1 MTAPDAELPPYLVPH
16 SQEEIQILYEDE
28 DLLMV
33 RKPHLLLSV
42 PGRHPLNHDSLIL
55 RLQQRYPQASMVHR
69 LDLDTSGI
77 MVVPL
82 NAAVHAELS
91 RQFQR
96 REVTKAYQAVVFGQ
110 LRDEEGE
117 IDLPIARDLENP
129 PRQKICHR
137 EGRPAL
143 TRYKVMQRHW
153 DRTRLLLLPVTG
165 RSHQLRIHLQQIGHP
180 ILGCDMY
187 AHEEALQM
195 APRLLLHAS
204 RLTLRHPRSAE
215 LLSVACPPDF

>member
-1 MTAPDAELPPYLVPH
+1 MTAPDTELPPYLVPH
-16 SQEEIQILYEDE
+16 SQEEIQILYQDE

-55 RLQQRYPQASMVHR
+55 RLQQRFPGASMVHR
-69 LDLDTSGI
+69 LDLDTSGV

-82 NAAVHAELS
+82 NATAHAEIS
-91 RQFQR
+91 RQFQG
-96 REVTKAYQAVVFGQ
+96 REVTKAYHAVVYGQ
-110 LRDEEGE
+110 VTADEGE
-117 IDLPIARDLENP
+117 IDLPIARDLDNP
-129 PRQKICHR
+129 PRQKICSR
-137 EGRPAL
+137 EGRSAL
-143 TRYKVMQRHW
+143 TRYKVIQRQW

-187 AHEEALQM
+187 AHQEALEM
-195 APRLLLHAS
+195 SPRLLLHAS
-204 RLTLRHPRSAE
+204 RLTLRHPRSAQ
-215 LLSVACPPDF
+215 LLSIAWPPDF